1 MTAME
6 IQKDLAGQR
15 LDAALASLLP
25 DASLRARRR
34 CIDLGLV
41 CVNGRPG
48 RAGQRLRVGDRIDVA
63 QESATPQPAARLVCR
78 EGDYAI
84 LAKPAG
90 LHSVSLAGSAA
101 SSLEAQLPELLPGQT
116 ARLLQRLDRHTSG
129 LVCAA
134 LTGEAA
140 SAFRNWEQRG
150 QCHKRYVAILEGEM
164 PQAVTATRAI
174 DTDQR
179 LKSRVTQDEAP
190 AVRHTC
196 FEPLA
201 CAPLCELLPGLLP
214 GLVPG
219 GADGRQAATLAGCV
233 IHRGCRHQIRAH
245 AAHAGHPLVG
255 DTLYGAAP
263 LSRPEHTEQD
273 PGPAFFLHAAAIV
286 APALRCT
293 LPPPWPLG
301 PWGQAVEKW
310 LESAPQ
316 YGMKS

>member
-6 IQKDLAGQR
+6 ILKDLEGQR
-15 LDAALASLLP
+15 LDAALASLVP
-25 DASLRARRR
+25 EASLRARRR
-34 CIDLGLV
+34 LIDLGLV
-41 CVNGRPG
+41 HVNGKPG
-48 RAGQRLRVGDRIDVA
+48 RAGQRLRAGDRIGLA
-63 QESATPQPAARLVCR
+63 QATATPQPVARLVLH

-90 LHSVSLAGSAA
+90 LHSVSLAGSVA

-134 LTGEAA
+134 LTGDAA

-164 PQAVTATRAI
+164 PQPVTATRAI

-201 CAPLCELLPGLLP
+201 SALLHEILP
-214 GLVPG
+214 CFSDCQQKV
-219 GADGRQAATLAGCV
+219 TLAGCV

-245 AAHAGHPLVG
+245 AAHVGHPLAG
-255 DTLYGAAP
+255 DTLYGAAALP
-263 LSRPEHTEQD
+263 QPDGQERPC
-273 PGPAFFLHAAAIV
+273 AFFLHAAAIV

-301 PWGQAVEKW
+301 PWAQAVEKW

-316 YGMKS
+316 YGMKP